1 MSGGALGTPL
11 PSRSPRI
18 NCMSHSQSSQGRPSA
33 KVHQA
38 APEKLLLLTT
48 PLRAAMIETKLVG
61 MMAMLRAV
69 VMAMLRAVAMSA
81 LDCREAA
88 RAVGMA
94 EGVMVAAM
102 EEEMVVAMGEA
113 AREAGMAEGVMVA
126 AATARAAKVAEAVA
140 TKAVARAA
148 AAAAAMDMEA
158 VATDGVARAVQ
169 MVARAVQMV
178 AGRRV
183 VHCP

>member
-69 VMAMLRAVAMSA
+69 VMAMMRAVAMSA

-88 RAVGMA
+88 RAV
-94 EGVMVAAM
+94 
-102 EEEMVVAMGEA
+102 
-113 AREAGMAEGVMVA
+113 GMAEGVMVA